1 MYNISVCKGCG
12 RTLNKDFLY
21 CPWCGISRVSNTDDK
36 ESLEMMLNHYE
47 EDRKDVR
54 RKQLY
59 EMERELEDLEQELSV
74 LVLSAEMHK

>member
-1 MYNISVCKGCG
+1 M
-12 RTLNKDFLY
+12 Y
-21 CPWCGISRVSNTDDK
+21 CPWCGVSRVSDADDK

>member
-12 RTLNKDFLY
+12 RTLNKDYLY
-21 CPWCGISRVSNTDDK
+21 CPWFGISRVSNDK

-47 EDRKDVR
+47 ENRKDVR